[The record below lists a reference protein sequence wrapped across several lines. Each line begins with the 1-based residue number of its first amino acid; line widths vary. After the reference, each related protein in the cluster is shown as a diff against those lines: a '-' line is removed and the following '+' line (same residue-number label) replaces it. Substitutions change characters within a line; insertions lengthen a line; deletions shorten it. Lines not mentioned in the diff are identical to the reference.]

1 MVATADLFGAK
12 GSARTPRGMIPRWAK
27 RYGYSVRLIKKWLAA
42 GREAKDMPPL
52 EEPENMAAWAE
63 RVLGKVPDRLEAAL
77 EALNQAPEVEK
88 AEAKE
93 EAAVPEIFAVPE
105 VRDDELGIE
114 QQLENFRREMVM
126 LQKLRRGALERSE
139 FSRADGYL
147 SSMSKV
153 SQEIRQLEKLL
164 PSLKR
169 EQGDLKS
176 TDEVRRET
184 VGALKVLR
192 TALFSRGQKARHR
205 FAQVVDEEEA
215 GRIYVEEIET
225 AFREAAEAGFEE
237 QLVLES

>member
-1 MVATADLFGAK
+1 MVSTADLFGAK
-12 GSARTPRGMIPRWAK
+12 GSARTPRGMIPRWAD

-42 GREAKDMPPL
+42 GREAEDMPPL
-52 EEPENMAAWAE
+52 EEPEKMAAWAE
-63 RVLGKVPDRLEAAL
+63 RVLGKVPNRLAEAL
-77 EALNQAPEVEK
+77 ESLDHPAKAEPPGAKEEDPAPEVFE
-88 AEAKE
+88 
-93 EAAVPEIFAVPE
+93 VPE

-126 LQKLRRGALERSE
+126 LQKLRRGALERGE

-147 SSMSKV
+147 SSMGKV

-192 TALFSRGQKARHR
+192 TALFSRGQKARQR
-205 FAQVVDEEEA
+205 LAEVADEEEA
-215 GRIYVEEIET
+215 GRIYVEEIEA